1 PQRRGVRRLK
11 EKRAIEVHCT
21 HIAIIVLWSRSKFKP
36 VCTGAEQFQARKL
49 SGVFPSSQSAA
60 KPSAPFICR
69 GSRHVSMK
77 AVSHHEAASA
87 ASSSRPHSPSA
98 SSVAS
103 SQLDAIYRGNLPA
116 DSDDPDAAELSS
128 SLGDT
133 LERENRQEDQR
144 RYLQQLSDIGRQI
157 QDELQPNA
165 LVDVGCGGGTST
177 GNSDADDGKDNAA
190 DVGRCAAAATTG
202 APSRFS
208 RIRKIK
214 VIDSRSRTAV
224 SSGESTPRR
233 RSRHRSRRASSS
245 PSRSRSSSAAPVDR
259 HGSGARAA
267 GGGGGVGVG
276 GAGGE
281 AQKAAPPTSAGAP
294 ETHSRNAMATATA
307 RLVSVSADEA
317 DDDDDDDAVFEA
329 VDGLVGD
336 DRWHQNHHQHQPK
349 RGQQYQHRYQDSNH
363 QPRRQKPGQREHQ
376 HKQHQHYQNQEQR
389 DSTAANSQ
397 SSSLPTSIRTS
408 DLYPKGSETL
418 TDAYRYRPSTDRYA
432 AQVSLQYQR
441 QEPPPQQPPQLTSP
455 APPVPPR
462 RQRRSAGFPSACS
475 GAHPEEGAIHAT
487 SSSAA
492 SRRHHRHH
500 HRHHHRRQFISSI
513 TICTITTTTS
523 SLSGRES
530 RTSRTSSGRRASIAQ
545 YRAETEVNNS
555 RQRSPNHHSVD
566 SDRIVCRPFNSRSSS
581 RRIVSG
587 QWRCQPQPLQRCN
600 GNGRIGGSDTDD
612 SDDPI
617 NERHRAALKL
627 PSNAVKV
634 LPTGAASLRRN
645 KQESLLS
652 PRGATAGDPVSEIE
666 GLCRQMQLQDDDL
679 LDGAERHDT
688 LARVQTRL
696 AKLSSGGD
704 EDDVFAASS
713 GSHRQQQQLS
723 PARPQAGQ
731 GQQRAAYFVQHRGAF
746 PDKELDD
753 QARRHRLDSQRR
765 YGGPAES
772 LHHSQHQIGWSVN
785 AAPTSSESRTAL
797 QAVPSSRSASSSPAQ
812 QQSTKFILCNLETEE
827 EEEDAE
833 VSDDS
838 SAEDD
843 NERSS
848 SLWLWVSP
856 RSARPAED
864 EAATMSSQHSG
875 PGEVLS
881 RSADNTACLLSDA
894 SALSDNSCCDC
905 DSDNSFGTEEE
916 SVAVT
921 TERTEEVVVKSSP
934 MPLRRVASAGD
945 VGGCIDNARSL
956 LQNEASGRGFGRQ
969 WRSGSALT
977 LTFQRRCKVIDDG
990 LRVGP
995 PLPPQSQKCDK
1006 EKQQPPVQQQLPDV
1020 QQDKQDIE
1028 QQKQSCQRQEDAR
1041 DA

>member
-1 PQRRGVRRLK
+1 
-11 EKRAIEVHCT
+11 
-21 HIAIIVLWSRSKFKP
+21 RSN
-36 VCTGAEQFQARKL
+36 
-49 SGVFPSSQSAA
+49 S
-60 KPSAPFICR
+60 
-69 GSRHVSMK
+69 
-77 AVSHHEAASA
+77 
-87 ASSSRPHSPSA
+87 
-98 SSVAS
+98 
-103 SQLDAIYRGNLPA
+103 
-116 DSDDPDAAELSS
+116 LSS
-128 SLGDT
+128 IQQSQQQPT
-133 LERENRQEDQR
+133 YRQRPMEV
-144 RYLQQLSDIGRQI
+144 
-157 QDELQPNA
+157 P
-165 LVDVGCGGGTST
+165 
-177 GNSDADDGKDNAA
+177 
-190 DVGRCAAAATTG
+190 AAAAAALVTSGGSPVSLRHQIQRANETKSAAPTPRTRTQIQTHMPG
-202 APSRFS
+202 APDNSSYQPKQTYEYKEQSNQHSAQRQTELQEQHHQQQRNQLHPQSRDLMKQLEE
-208 RIRKIK
+208 RL
-214 VIDSRSRTAV
+214 DWH
-224 SSGESTPRR
+224 RR
-233 RSRHRSRRASSS
+233 RS
-245 PSRSRSSSAAPVDR
+245 
-259 HGSGARAA
+259 
-267 GGGGGVGVG
+267 
-276 GAGGE
+276 
-281 AQKAAPPTSAGAP
+281 
-294 ETHSRNAMATATA
+294 
-307 RLVSVSADEA
+307 
-317 DDDDDDDAVFEA
+317 
-329 VDGLVGD
+329 
-336 DRWHQNHHQHQPK
+336 
-349 RGQQYQHRYQDSNH
+349 
-363 QPRRQKPGQREHQ
+363 
-376 HKQHQHYQNQEQR
+376 
-389 DSTAANSQ
+389 
-397 SSSLPTSIRTS
+397 
-408 DLYPKGSETL
+408 
-418 TDAYRYRPSTDRYA
+418 
-432 AQVSLQYQR
+432 
-441 QEPPPQQPPQLTSP
+441 
-455 APPVPPR
+455 
-462 RQRRSAGFPSACS
+462 
-475 GAHPEEGAIHAT
+475 
-487 SSSAA
+487 
-492 SRRHHRHH
+492 
-500 HRHHHRRQFISSI
+500 
-513 TICTITTTTS
+513 
-523 SLSGRES
+523 
-530 RTSRTSSGRRASIAQ
+530 
-545 YRAETEVNNS
+545 
-555 RQRSPNHHSVD
+555 
-566 SDRIVCRPFNSRSSS
+566 
-581 RRIVSG
+581 
-587 QWRCQPQPLQRCN
+587 N

-945 VGGCIDNARSL
+945 VGGCIDNAVSV
-956 LQNEASGRGFGRQ
+956 AKRGFRPRF
-969 WRSGSALT
+969 WKTVEVRFGSDADIPAAV
-977 LTFQRRCKVIDDG
+977 QSNRRRTPCLSSYFVQ
-990 LRVGP
+990 VGP